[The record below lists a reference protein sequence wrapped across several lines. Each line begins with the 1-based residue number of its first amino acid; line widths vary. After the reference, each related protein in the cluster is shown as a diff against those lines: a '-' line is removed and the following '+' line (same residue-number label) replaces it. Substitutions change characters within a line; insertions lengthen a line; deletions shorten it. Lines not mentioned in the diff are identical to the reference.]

1 MKTIDS
7 REKLFSSLRHKSKHF
22 KSSNIQIF
30 IKTFPSNSILWL
42 CNTLQN
48 FKNTQPG
55 PHILSLILSSLK
67 SPCAWHAVVKM
78 VSFSF
83 FNQTATFHASVSC
96 RTLVIF
102 VRNILPV
109 DLPGE
114 FVCYTQFSYYS
125 L

>member
-1 MKTIDS
+1 MKTTYS
-7 REKLFSSLRHKSKHF
+7 REKLFYSLRHKSKHF

-30 IKTFPSNSILWL
+30 IKTFPSKGILWL

-55 PHILSLILSSLK
+55 PHILSLMFSLK

-96 RTLVIF
+96 LILVIF

-114 FVCYTQFSYYS
+114 FVCYAQFSYYS